1 MDGTDAYWGRRALDF
16 VDALES
22 STTSASVITQF
33 ERLIGEIGFRSY
45 IIAGIPTSTQSLDQ
59 LMLAN
64 GWPAGWFEF
73 YTRENLHMADPIPR
87 HCLGTLNPFM
97 WSEAPYDR
105 ERDRSAHEV
114 MMRARDFG
122 LQEGFCIPIHYDDAV
137 GAISLAGERP
147 HLDTESKSAVHLI
160 SIFTYGRLRA
170 LGRSSPTKQ
179 GRRLSEIE
187 AEVLRWAARGKTAW
201 ETAQILG
208 LSERNVRWHLEE
220 AQRKLM
226 TNNKT
231 ATVATALVN
240 GEILL

>member
-22 STTSASVITQF
+22 ATTRVDVISQF
-33 ERLIGEIGFRSY
+33 ERLIGEIGFFAY
-45 IIAGIPTSTQSLDQ
+45 IISGIPTSCQSLEQ

-64 GWPAGWFEF
+64 GWPDGWFEH
-73 YTRENLHMADPIPR
+73 YTRQNLHIADPVPR
-87 HCLGTLNPFM
+87 HCLATLNPFL

-114 MMRARDFG
+114 MTRARDFG
-122 LQEGFCIPIHYDDAV
+122 LYQGFCIPIHYDDAV

-147 HLDTESKSAVHLI
+147 QLDPESKSAVHLI

-170 LGRSSPTKQ
+170 LGRPSQPKQ
-179 GRRLSEIE
+179 GRRLSEVE
-187 AEVLRWAARGKTAW
+187 AEVLRWAARGKTVW

-208 LSERNVRWHLEE
+208 VSERNVRWHLEE

-240 GEILL
+240 GDIVL